1 MIQEFLASSLVLDE
15 LQVIEIVQDI
25 VEEVKSDLT
34 LYLDLDQVVS
44 N

>member
-1 MIQEFLASSLVLDE
+1 MIQEIPASSLVLDE
-15 LQVIEIVQDI
+15 SRGIGIDQGI

-34 LYLDLDQVVS
+34 LYLDFDQVVS